1 MKAIHVPRINARYW
15 YAITLASVFGTN
27 LGDSY
32 SHDSGLGIGDWL
44 AENRL
49 LDIGLPPS
57 TLLTGAAFVA
67 VLLFMRSGERPTAA
81 TAA

>member
-44 AENRL
+44 ADNR
-49 LDIGLPPS
+49 
-57 TLLTGAAFVA
+57 LLTGAAFVA